1 MQCRTCRTTIPNE
14 ATQCSRCG
22 TPVATVITN
31 FDTNTYEYESEAV
44 PYIPYSPLL
53 SASSTSPKSGTAT
66 ASPSHEQQNTASSNK
81 PQAVVQDKFGQS
93 SPTLTRMAILLIVLL
108 ALLILGSGSGILV
121 YANVVHPNE
130 LQANATAVAQSIVT
144 GQAQATA
151 TANAQSPQSV
161 YNRTTQ
167 TNPSFSNALDGQS
180 SSPWS
185 ARSTGNSGCVF
196 SNGAYHLHVA
206 PTDYYVYCSATGT
219 NYKNFIY
226 QIQITMIKD
235 LEAGITFRS
244 SNENLPSFVFSITT
258 TGLYALDT
266 FPSLRQGR
274 VLAFG
279 RSSAIHLGQN
289 QTNVIAVMARGSTIS
304 LFINKQFIKNVSDND
319 YSSGEIGMYTGNAPH
334 SRIDVAYSNAQVWGL
349 P

>member
-31 FDTNTYEYESEAV
+31 FDTNSYEYESEAV

-53 SASSTSPKSGTAT
+53 AAPGISPKSVTAT
-66 ASPSHEQQNTASSNK
+66 MSPSHELPNVASSNK
-81 PQAVVQDKFGQS
+81 SQSVVQDNFGQN
-93 SPTLTRMAILLIVLL
+93 SPALTRTVLLLIVLL
-108 ALLILGSGSGILV
+108 ALLITGSVSGILV
-121 YANVVHPNE
+121 YANVVHPAE

-167 TNPSFSNALDGQS
+167 TNPSFSDALDGRS

-185 ARSTGNSGCVF
+185 ARSIGNSSCVF

-206 PTDYYVYCSATGT
+206 PTDDYVYCSATGT

-226 QIQITMIKD
+226 QVQITMIND
-235 LEAGITFRS
+235 LAAGITFRS

-258 TGLYALDT
+258 TGLYSLDT
-266 FPSLRQGR
+266 LQNPLQ

-304 LFINKQFIKNVSDND
+304 LFINKQFIKSVSDEN
-319 YSSGEIGMYTGNAPH
+319 YSPGEIGMFTGNAPR
-334 SRIDVAYSNAQVWGL
+334 SNIDVAYSNAQVWSL

>member
-22 TPVATVITN
+22 TPVATGITN
-31 FDTNTYEYESEAV
+31 FDTNSYEYESEAV
-44 PYIPYSPLL
+44 PYVPYSSLL
-53 SASSTSPKSGTAT
+53 AAPGVSPKSGTAT
-66 ASPSHEQQNTASSNK
+66 VSPSHELQNVASSNQ
-81 PQAVVQDKFGQS
+81 PQSVVQDNFGQN
-93 SPTLTRMAILLIVLL
+93 SPALTRTALLLIVLL
-108 ALLILGSGSGILV
+108 ALLITGSASGILV
-121 YANVVHPNE
+121 YANVVHPAE

-185 ARSTGNSGCVF
+185 ARSIGNSGCVF

-206 PTDYYVYCSATGT
+206 PTDNYVYCSATGT

-226 QIQITMIKD
+226 QVQITMIND

-244 SNENLPSFVFSITT
+244 FIENLPSFVFSITT
-258 TGLYALDT
+258 TGLYALDAYQ
-266 FPSLRQGR
+266 SIRQGR

-304 LFINKQFIKNVSDND
+304 LFINKQFIKNISDNN
-319 YSSGEIGMYTGNAPH
+319 YSPGEIGMFTGNAPR
-334 SRIDVAYSNAQVWGL
+334 SNIDVAFTNAQVWYL

>member
-22 TPVATVITN
+22 TPVATVITT
-31 FDTNTYEYESEAV
+31 FDTNSYEYESEAV

-93 SPTLTRMAILLIVLL
+93 SPTLTRMALLLIALL

-130 LQANATAVAQSIVT
+130 LQANATAVAQSVVT

-185 ARSTGNSGCVF
+185 ARSIGNSGCVF
-196 SNGAYHLHVA
+196 NKGAYHLHVA
-206 PTDYYVYCSATGT
+206 PTDNYVYCSATGT

-226 QIQITMIKD
+226 QVQITMING
-235 LEAGITFRS
+235 LGAGITFRS

-258 TGLYALDT
+258 TGLYSLDALQ
-266 FPSLRQGR
+266 SSQQ

-304 LFINKQFIKNVSDND
+304 LFINKQFIKSVSDEN
-319 YSSGEIGMYTGNAPH
+319 YSPGEIGMFTGNAPR
-334 SRIDVAYSNAQVWGL
+334 SNIDVAFSNAQVWDL